1 MWVVQVCQNDVDT
14 DIFTLYIA
22 VHSSAVQKT
31 LNLFA
36 VSFPS
41 VSTFIGAVLFD
52 YSKQMCFIAKTICPC
67 CLPWLQCF
75 IKTELHLA
83 NDGVH
88 ISF

>member
-1 MWVVQVCQNDVDT
+1 MCQKEADY
-14 DIFTLYIA
+14 FHS
-22 VHSSAVQKT
+22 VHSSTNFSCAKT
-31 LNLFA
+31 LKLFA

-52 YSKQMCFIAKTICPC
+52 YSKQMCFIAKPICPC

-75 IKTELHLA
+75 IKTELHLV